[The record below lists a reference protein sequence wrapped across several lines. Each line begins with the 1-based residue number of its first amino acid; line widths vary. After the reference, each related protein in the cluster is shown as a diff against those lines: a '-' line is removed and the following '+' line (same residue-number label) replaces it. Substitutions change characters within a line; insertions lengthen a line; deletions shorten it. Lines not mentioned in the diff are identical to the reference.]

1 MNITS
6 RQLRAFILTA
16 HYESFSRA
24 AEHMFITQPGMS
36 ILIQELEAQ
45 LGFPLFERT
54 TRKVTLTE
62 SGSRFLPIAR
72 RCLLDLEAAA
82 VNIKRSAALAINRF
96 VVGLAPLVS
105 GLDEVAGYLAI

>member
-24 AEHMFITQPGMS
+24 AEQMFITQSGMS
-36 ILIQELEAQ
+36 ILVRELESQ

-54 TRKVTLTE
+54 TRKVKLTE
-62 SGSRFLPIAR
+62 SGSRFLPIAH
-72 RCLLDLEAAA
+72 RCLLDLEVAA
-82 VNIKRSAALAINRF
+82 VNIKRSASHAMNKFIA
-96 VVGLAPLVS
+96 GLTPLIS
-105 GLDEVAGYLAI
+105 ELDEVVGYLAI